1 MKMSYSLLLFSLL
14 SLFSCKKDSSF
25 DNIPDTVIKDQG
37 VLRVECSD
45 CKINYVV
52 ENKTFNT
59 AIKDGSNDIAF
70 FYTAA
75 FNLKTK
81 LTSNVVQNIRVVV
94 LDSYGRVVSN
104 ELISCKKG
112 EVVDNTF
119 AISSK

>member
-1 MKMSYSLLLFSLL
+1 MSYSLLLFCLL

-25 DNIPDTVIKDQG
+25 DNIPDTAIKDEG

-59 AIKDGSNDIAF
+59 SIKDGSNDIPF
-70 FYTAA
+70 FYVAA

-81 LTSNVVQNIRVVV
+81 LVSNVAQNIRLMI
-94 LDSYGRVVSN
+94 LDSNGSIVSN

-112 EVVDNTF
+112 EVVENTF
-119 AISSK
+119 AVGSK